1 MTSGQSW
8 DSTLRNLV
16 PQERSLAERRLGF
29 TGQGSRQNAFGACGI
44 KTTAFVRRVLG
55 DIISV
60 IRIPIRIGWV
70 IWELVKKTIYIFY
83 PQLLV
88 FLLGVLILYLVQI
101 FWPLVL
107 RVIVF
112 IFLPWIN
119 NLVIPTWNFVLA
131 LVILLARILFD
142 IWNMCVPFI
151 GMILYVVID
160 LTMTILKI
168 VFDIIGSDSFE
179 SVIGSIMQV
188 LFFIIDFQMQVYM
201 VYIQMNIAILQATI
215 QIVSF
220 AIEMWMVGVQSWL
233 QIAMWIF
240 DLLFQIMAPILQAVE
255 ALVGVFGY
263 LIGPIQSLS
272 DAIPSLP
279 TLPTIPPLPALPQLP
294 GIGSL
299 FTARKLL
306 ALGLSATVAASGMS
320 GVADVSRPIIPDAAA
335 DSEWRQLTAE
345 EMDALIARPP
355 EEYTQYMEQ
364 MNANWKN
371 FVNNNETASR
381 LYTDNYHHDPL
392 KMMREARE
400 NARSSSIRTS
410 SSETL
415 YGSSRRLLSTERRGV
430 ADRQPPQSR
439 LSMSLDDTTHTFMHH
454 FGMGVQDMVT
464 SRSNV
469 KLMRESMDHINAH
482 NTHHGRSS
490 MRGLLTRY
498 RASNPHMAGPQVGL
512 SSVRYTEDPEHP
524 RDMHV
529 RFHAERVRHAENHGL
544 HHSEASS
551 SVVSSAKQ
559 KEHRFS
565 ASGPKSGGG
574 SRRLLSTDDEEQQQT
589 SYAPHWDD
597 RQRAARLH
605 IDHMKVQHARAINA
619 QEAIYDQHH
628 LGRIHTARTT
638 HKAINERLIHGAQ
651 NIFHPKHI
659 TKHLNAAITNRGFK
673 SAKHAFDHF
682 MDTHGDAESFVLS
695 LSELAAHPLLDPL
708 WSVDPHL
715 ETKSRFHDWAEKN
728 GHWHDQKVRREARR
742 AGLADPGQGS
752 TVPTTTR
759 RRSTSAGMR
768 KLLASESKEGVQGLK
783 IISTTNCFDD
793 PRNPLCM
800 PVIPSNFSIKIPRIY
815 VPDNITE
822 DANVCPPWIHTKCLL
837 FCPERFVNA
846 FHWFRYVVSAFVPL
860 NRFLTVFTL
869 IVPWMSWSVNWLFLV
884 GKGEITTLKQFLCWG
899 LHLYDVAYTFIV
911 IVLLNVVVWPFFE
924 AIVVIPL
931 RECREARSQMRARQA
946 QLESEEQSDPE
957 LELLLRQMLDFEES
971 SRERQNRER
980 RARRNYTDDELD
992 VVYDDEEVRSADGL
1006 MVDGDGSIMIGARVG
1021 RSSSSSSS
1029 RGARIRSRV
1038 LSTVRYALNSE
1049 EQDRLRMR
1057 RMISEYVGNASSAE
1071 EARIRLE
1078 ALLIHTG
1085 EHYDHNYG
1093 LYAQAQSVVN
1103 AQPPSGVERV

>member
-16 PQERSLAERRLGF
+16 PQERSNLERRLGF
-29 TGQGSRQNAFGACGI
+29 TGQSSRQNAFGACGI
-44 KTTAFVRRVLG
+44 KTTAFVRRVLA

-70 IWELVKKTIYIFY
+70 VWELVKKTIYIFY

-201 VYIQMNIAILQATI
+201 VYVQMNIAILQATI

-320 GVADVSRPIIPDAAA
+320 GIAEVSRPILPGEAAVDLYEDAP
-335 DSEWRQLTAE
+335 QLLTPE
-345 EMDALIARPP
+345 EMAALIERPP
-355 EEYTQYMEQ
+355 QDYTDYLEQ
-364 MNANWKN
+364 MDANWKHFIN
-371 FVNNNETASR
+371 TNESASR
-381 LYTDNYHHDPL
+381 LYTDNYHHDPVQS
-392 KMMREARE
+392 MREAQQSARE
-400 NARSSSIRTS
+400 SFSQR
-410 SSETL
+410 TL
-415 YGSSRRLLSTERRGV
+415 YSSSRRLLSTSTSPLP
-430 ADRQPPQSR
+430 PPQSK
-439 LSMSLDDTTHTFMHH
+439 LSVSLDDTTHTFMHH

-529 RFHAERVRHAENHGL
+529 RFHAERVRHAEKHGL
-544 HHSEASS
+544 HPSEASS
-551 SVVSSAKQ
+551 TVISSAKQ

-565 ASGPKSGGG
+565 ATRNPN
-574 SRRLLSTDDEEQQQT
+574 RRLLSTEDAT

-605 IDHMKVQHARAINA
+605 IDQMKVQHARAINA
-619 QEAIYDQHH
+619 QEAVYDEHH

-638 HKAINERLIHGAQ
+638 HRAINERLVHGAK

-673 SAKHAFDHF
+673 NAKHAFDHF
-682 MDTHGDAESFVLS
+682 MDTHGDAETFVLS
-695 LSELAAHPLLDPL
+695 LSSLAAHPMLDPL

-715 ETKSRFHDWAEKN
+715 KTKRRFHDWAEQN
-728 GHWHDQKVRREARR
+728 DHWAEQRARREARK
-742 AGLADPGQGS
+742 AGLQDPGEGS
-752 TVPTTTR
+752 GGGTSR
-759 RRSTSAGMR
+759 RRTQQRR

-846 FHWFRYVVSAFVPL
+846 VHWFRYVISAFVPL
-860 NRFLTVFTL
+860 NRILTVFTL
-869 IVPWMSWSVNWLFLV
+869 VVPWLSWTVNWVFLV
-884 GKGEITTLKQFLCWG
+884 KKGEITTLKQFLCWG
-899 LHLYDVAYTFIV
+899 LHTYDVMYTFIV
-911 IVLLNVVVWPFFE
+911 IVLINVVVWPFFE
-924 AIVVIPL
+924 ALVVIPL
-931 RECREARSQMRARQA
+931 RECREARAQLRAREA
-946 QLESEEQSDPE
+946 QLHSEEQEDPE
-957 LELLLRQMLDFEES
+957 LELVLRQMIDFEES
-971 SRERQNRER
+971 SRR
-980 RARRNYTDDELD
+980 RIRAQQASRRSYTEDDLD
-992 VVYDDEEVRSADGL
+992 VVYDDDQVRTADGL
-1006 MVDGDGSIMIGARVG
+1006 MVDGDGSLMIGARVG
-1021 RSSSSSSS
+1021 RSSS

-1057 RMISEYVGNASSAE
+1057 RMISGYVGNAPSAE
-1071 EARIRLE
+1071 EARRRLE
-1078 ALLIHTG
+1078 SLLIHTG

-1103 AQPPSGVERV
+1103 AQPPRGVERV